1 MAKTILPTPVGATVL
16 TKFQVASRCACH
28 ATTIMRWATD
38 PAYADLNFPK
48 PVRLGE
54 ARVGFLADEV
64 DAWLRSRPR
73 VTRGEAA

>member
-1 MAKTILPTPVGATVL
+1 M
-16 TKFQVASRCACH
+16 
-28 ATTIMRWATD
+28 ATTTVDTRTTVRTKAEVARQCGVHPVTVMRWATD
-38 PAYADLNFPK
+38 PAYADLGFPA

-64 DAWLRSRPR
+64 DTWLRSRPR